1 MGLAIDGAS
10 EDLEL
15 GRDKTWSLGEG
26 HGAWAKDVG
35 LGLDMAWSLG

>member
-1 MGLAIDGAS
+1 MGVGLAIDGAS

-26 HGAWAKDVG
+26 RGA
-35 LGLDMAWSLG
+35 